1 MVCKSFL
8 LLHQFPFHCVDC
20 ILQCTKVFK
29 FDVAPFPVFSFC
41 CLCFWWPSKKL
52 LPSAMSWSFPI
63 LSPRSFMILGL
74 TCGSLSHSL
83 IFVYGVRQSSFPSFA
98 LGNPGFLA
106 PCVED
111 PFSCVW
117 LSLLREGI
125 SKAAR
130 ALLTD
135 ARRPNQ
141 PRKKSLSHMQLSLW
155 ASVSQSLLAFTAS
168 HGPDFALNHCS
179 QFHLLTTGN
188 QGCSI
193 CFSMTSETI
202 LHSIHNP
209 EKSISFDKT

>member
-1 MVCKSFL
+1 MVCTSFL

-74 TCGSLSHSL
+74 TCGSLFHLL

-106 PCVED
+106 PWVED
-111 PFSCVW
+111 SFSCVW
-117 LSLLREGI
+117 LSLLRQRI

-141 PRKKSLSHMQLSLW
+141 PRKKSLIHMQLSLW
-155 ASVSQSLLAFTAS
+155 ASVSQSLLALHFPSRSWLRFKSLFSVPPS
-168 HGPDFALNHCS
+168 HYEESGLLHLFLNDFWN
-179 QFHLLTTGN
+179 
-188 QGCSI
+188 
-193 CFSMTSETI
+193 
-202 LHSIHNP
+202 NP
-209 EKSISFDKT
+209 PFDP